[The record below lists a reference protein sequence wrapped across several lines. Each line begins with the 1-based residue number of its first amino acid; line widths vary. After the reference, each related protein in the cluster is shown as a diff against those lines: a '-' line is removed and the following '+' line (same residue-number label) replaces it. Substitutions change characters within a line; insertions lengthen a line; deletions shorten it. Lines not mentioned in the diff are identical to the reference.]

1 MQLITTLLQ
10 IIILGV
16 LIFIII
22 RQRKSIKLDKECEK
36 AMKELKK
43 RLGMNDGKTE

>member
-1 MQLITTLLQ
+1 MQLITALLQ

-22 RQRKSIKLDKECEK
+22 RQRKSLKQDKEIRKIIDEDFKKLKEK
-36 AMKELKK
+36 K
-43 RLGMNDGKTE
+43 